1 MALAP
6 AAVDI
11 ALSTLNQTPSDT
23 MGPMGRLQDLVN
35 CVVKRYLPHYTG
47 TQGVVPAKIR
57 VEPRD
62 GFTSLPATA
71 RSVVDGSPATLAWD
85 RQRMLAE
92 LDSQLVSICGGS
104 LPRVFDGANWRSYP
118 NNAVLTQRLEEEVL
132 HTSQNTIQAPD
143 SAWMSGVT
151 CFVWT
156 ETIASST
163 GALTKT
169 FVGFKAD
176 NGAWLVQPAV
186 LFASTSVSFLT
197 SARVVSDGTHFFVFY
212 SVDATHLD
220 INCYDVNGVRLAQSG
235 IAVASSGSQNWDV
248 VAAVTPAPN
257 DGTVLLAAAIQPG
270 VNNGT
275 GVLFASVGFTSGSV
289 TTHPNADVTP
299 KCSGP
304 VNFLTNNANNLA
316 YLATARYFTGDAD
329 FWVYEVTSLAQT
341 HEYSTGYTVVLDDYE
356 VDTMTGFVGS
366 GSPVGVT
373 VSIGLIPGPVLDP
386 VAGPKFDPQLRYM
399 ISLSVS
405 RGGVS
410 NVLRTTQSLAQ
421 SSRAFAI
428 DGNYYSIGYY
438 QSGSGS
444 VLVQTKQNVTITG
457 GDFMIGAPTQ
467 PINVQAGDWT
477 QGSTIEAVANG
488 VAGPTVTVTSSH
500 GAVGP
505 AAGDFVNFTTAPTA
519 LPGVAP
525 GTIVLVWKLANL
537 GATTS
542 QIGSR
547 LVVTGTSVAA
557 ANFTF
562 DVIGIDSSGRF
573 ITPVTAVNGANTG
586 GNIPVGNFTPAVG
599 TVALTS
605 MTAYVV
611 QDLSPYIGD
620 DTEQFFISTITNGT
634 VTVTGASTGG
644 NNISGVAIARIQHG
658 STLYFGSSSAPWGA
672 VWVITTTQST
682 HVDLGFKAA
691 ISPARPNAWAFANGD
706 FDATYV
712 GTDLVVDT
720 NVLLGTNVGTFPVTA
735 AGTPSTVLVTGGAT
749 SLIAQIFQ
757 FPLPEVSIQLTT
769 QVAYTFKLQS
779 ITPDYTYQNALVLV
793 QGADNPNNNG
803 SYRIIQINADGTFVA
818 LPTNGL
824 SNQTNEAFTNAQ
836 TITIFF
842 APNNEPPFQSTWFIV
857 PMTGSQPVAGRFEYG
872 LAYADWRIE
881 GDQTAGPDLF
891 PGALTSVYTTS
902 AGTQFVLPYR
912 AENVTSEVTQITAA
926 GDVDIGDVAFNS
938 TVGLKQ
944 FWLGVGDGQAYANSG
959 ELLIPGPMA
968 TVFTASGFAEDNINL
983 APEAP
988 FLVSQSVASAGQLG
1002 ITLGAVRIYVAV
1014 FEGTDENGNRIYS
1027 APSPPLTVNMSGT
1040 NNVATI
1046 GGRLPFPLNSS
1057 GQPVT
1062 NTFGPTCRN
1071 VTISIYATA
1080 FINGVPTTQ
1089 RNKITIDLAANG
1101 RAPISA
1107 TNPSGFSFPDSFTW
1121 NYLDQNPD
1129 SDIQTGEILYTDKG
1143 YLPRFP
1149 APAFSA
1155 GVSSWLNREWV
1166 LGYDGA
1172 IWFSG
1177 EKTEG
1182 DAIWFNPAFRVVLPS
1197 DDEPLGIA
1205 SMENYLI
1212 VTCANSVWYIPAVQL
1227 PDATGANGTIPTPV
1241 RLPFPNGTI
1250 RGLTQT
1256 LRDGVAYD
1264 STAGGVWMITRSL
1277 ENVWLS
1283 HDVQDTL
1290 AAPIVDLALDAQ
1302 QRLFVLQETGPIM
1315 VYDGIP
1321 AAWYAWSVPTTGVLL
1336 SSYQGQVAYQDAAT
1350 VNALVPGAAV
1360 DTIAGTPSGIAP
1372 DITLAPLNL
1381 GNVRGLKRVWE
1392 FQAVGTYLGPH
1403 RVNVVLSYPEDTVP
1417 DDVFDPFTPGAGVP
1431 YVLPFNPTEEAAA
1444 QYGIRIF
1451 ADFVGIGSPGA
1462 TFALEMIS
1470 AQVGVEAGVGLS
1482 KLPENVTLLAP

>member
-1 MALAP
+1 MALTP
-6 AAVDI
+6 AVIDVS
-11 ALSTLNQTPSDT
+11 LSTMNQTPSDT

-62 GFTSLPATA
+62 GFASLPATA

-104 LPRVFDGANWRSYP
+104 LPRVFDGANWRAYP
-118 NNAVLTQRLEEEVL
+118 NNAVLTQRLAQEVL
-132 HTSQNTIQAPD
+132 HTSQHTIQAPD

-151 CFVWT
+151 CAVWT
-156 ETIASST
+156 ETQVTST
-163 GALTKT
+163 GAITT
-169 FVGFKAD
+169 SYVGFRAD

-186 LFASTSVSFLT
+186 LFASTATTFLAQ
-197 SARVVSDGTHFFVFY
+197 ARVVTDGTHFFVFFG
-212 SVDATHLD
+212 VDATHVD
-220 INCYDVNGVRLAQSG
+220 INCYDATGARLAQSG
-235 IAVASSGSQNWDV
+235 VAVASSRSMAWDV
-248 VAAVTPAPN
+248 TAAVTGAPHA
-257 DGTVLLAAAIQPG
+257 GTVILASAIS
-270 VNNGT
+270 T
-275 GVLFASVGFTSGSV
+275 SADSGVLLTSVGFATGSI
-289 TTHPNADVTP
+289 TTNPLPDVGI
-299 KCSGP
+299 KCAGT
-304 VNFLTNNANNLA
+304 VAFITNDTGNGLS
-316 YLATARYFTGDAD
+316 YLATVDSAADVWAYEIQALAHVHEFGDFLTIGTDANTLD
-329 FWVYEVTSLAQT
+329 SLA
-341 HEYSTGYTVVLDDYE
+341 GFAVAGGDGIDVVL
-356 VDTMTGFVGS
+356 
-366 GSPVGVT
+366 
-373 VSIGLIPGPVLDP
+373 SIGLLPNLTTP
-386 VAGPKFDPQLRYM
+386 AASGPKVDPAFRY
-399 ISLSVS
+399 ITVFKCD
-405 RGGVS
+405 RS
-410 NVLRTTQSLAQ
+410 NARTFMRTTQSLAQ
-421 SSRAFAI
+421 TSRAFVI

-444 VLVQTKQNVTITG
+444 VLVQTKETVSITG
-457 GDFMIGAPTQ
+457 GDFMIGAATQ
-467 PINVQAGDWT
+467 PVAVQSGDWT
-477 QGSTIEAVANG
+477 QGSIINATANG
-488 VAGPTVTVTSSH
+488 VT
-500 GAVGP
+500 GP
-505 AAGDFVNFTTAPTA
+505 AVHVTDTHAAVAPASGDFVNVTTVPSG
-519 LPGVAP
+519 LPGVPA
-525 GTIVLVWKLANL
+525 GTFVLAWKLANL
-537 GATTS
+537 GSTTN

-547 LVVTGTSVAA
+547 LVVSGTSVAA

-562 DVIGIDSSGRF
+562 DVIGIDSAGRF
-573 ITPVTAVNGANTG
+573 LTPITAVNGVNAG
-586 GNIPVGNFTPAVG
+586 SPIASGNFTAGVG

-611 QDLSPYIGD
+611 NDLSPFIGD
-620 DTEQFFISTITNGT
+620 DTERFFIGAITQGF
-634 VTVTGASTGG
+634 VTVTGASIGG
-644 NNISGVAIARIQHG
+644 NNITGNPIQRIQHG
-658 STLYFGSSSAPWGA
+658 STLYFGSSSGPWGA
-672 VWVITTTQST
+672 VWVLTTSQST
-682 HVDLGFKAA
+682 HIDNGFKAA
-691 ISPARPNAWAFANGD
+691 ISPATPNQWVFANGD

-720 NVLLGTNVGTFPVTA
+720 NTLVAPNTGTFPITSVGA
-735 AGTPSTVLVTGGAT
+735 ATEFVTGDAT
-749 SLIAQIFQ
+749 SLIAQIFEI
-757 FPLPEVSIQLTT
+757 PLPTVSIQLTT
-769 QVAYTFKLQS
+769 QVPYTFKLQS

-793 QGADNPNNNG
+793 QGAANPANNG
-803 SYRIIQINADGTFVA
+803 TYRIYQINADGTFVA

-824 SNQTNEAFTNAQ
+824 SNQVNEAFVNGAQ

-842 APNNEPPFQSTWFIV
+842 APSNEPPFQSTWFVV
-857 PMTGSQPVAGRFEYG
+857 PMTGQQPVAGRFEYG

-891 PGALTSVYTTS
+891 PCASPSVYTTPV
-902 AGTQFVLPYR
+902 GTQFVLPYR
-912 AENVTSEVTQITAA
+912 AENITSSVTQITAA
-926 GDVDIGDVAFNS
+926 GDVDVGDVAFDS

-944 FWLGVGDGQAYANSG
+944 FWLETGTGQAYANSG

-988 FLVSQSVASAGQLG
+988 FLVSQSVASSGQLG
-1002 ITLGAVRIYVAV
+1002 LTLGSIRIYVVVWEA
-1014 FEGTDENGNRIYS
+1014 TDENGNRIYS
-1027 APSPPLTVNMSGT
+1027 SPSPPLTVNMSGT
-1040 NNVATI
+1040 NNVALI
-1046 GGRLPFPLNSS
+1046 GGRVIFPLAGTGVPFGDS
-1057 GQPVT
+1057 
-1062 NTFGPTCRN
+1062 TFGPTCRN
-1071 VTISIYATA
+1071 VTLSIYARA

-1089 RNKITIDLAANG
+1089 RYKITSDLAANA

-1129 SDIQTGEILYTDKG
+1129 SEIQTGEILYTNKG
-1143 YLPRFP
+1143 YLPRVP

-1155 GVSSWLNREWV
+1155 GVSSWQNREWV

-1182 DAIWFNPAFRVVLPS
+1182 DAIWFNPAFRIVLPS

-1212 VTCANSVWYIPAVQL
+1212 VTCASSVWYIPAVQL

-1290 AAPIVDLALDAQ
+1290 AAPIVDLALDSQ

-1321 AAWYAWSVPTTGVLL
+1321 AAWYAWNVPTTGVLL

-1350 VNALVPGAAV
+1350 VNALVPGAVV

-1372 DITLAPLNL
+1372 DITIAPLNL

-1403 RVNVVLSYPEDTVP
+1403 RVNVVLSYPEDDWP
-1417 DDVFDPFTPGAGVP
+1417 DTAYEPFVPGASDP
-1431 YVLPFNPTEEAAA
+1431 YVIPFNPDFEEAS
-1444 QYGIRIF
+1444 QYGIRIY

-1462 TFALEMIS
+1462 TFALEMVS
-1470 AQVGVEAGVGLS
+1470 AQVGADESVGLNKRPES
-1482 KLPENVTLLAP
+1482 KTMISGS